1 MKKIQLIFVSG
12 ADSNQ
17 AGSKAPK
24 DISVIAEEIGFEK
37 ISISVSYKNHSGCRK
52 LCDYLK
58 SMFDWCGFLLEVPIG
73 AVVLLQ
79 CPMEGGGK
87 VRNFILRFTRKLKR
101 IKYIAVVHDVA
112 LLRYKSPQ
120 ENDLSEFNLML
131 DITDMMIV
139 HNEVMK
145 QWFERKKVSPN
156 KLIVLNIFDYLME
169 KKSSK
174 PYFEKSI
181 SIAGNLDLKKSGY
194 LVELKKLRSEF
205 ILYGPN
211 YDEKIA
217 ASNVVYKGSYPP
229 EELPEYLNRGFG
241 LIWDGETVD
250 TCSGDYGNYLRY
262 NNPHKLSLYIASG
275 IPVFIWNEAAEA
287 PFVENNK
294 LGFAISSLKDIDVIF
309 EKLDEKEYMVL
320 ADHVDEFSLK
330 LIDGINTKNAIGE
343 ALKKIK
349 EKL

>member
-58 SMFDWCGFLLEVPIG
+58 SIFDWSRFLLEVPIG

-79 CPMEGGGK
+79 CPMEGGGQ
-87 VRNFILRFTRKLKR
+87 VRNFILRFMKKLKR

-145 QWFERKKVSPN
+145 QWFERMKVSPS

-169 KKSSK
+169 KESSK

-320 ADHVDEFSLK
+320 ADNVDKFSLK

-343 ALKKIK
+343 ALNKIK